1 MNQICKI
8 GNKKVRIGILEEVEE
23 DLEEEEDDDEEAF
36 SSLSLSPLVFLL
48 LIAYLCHFRANLGN
62 YPIFDL
68 TKLIVSFCKKIS

>member
-8 GNKKVRIGILEEVEE
+8 GNEKVRRRILEEV
-23 DLEEEEDDDEEAF
+23 EEEEDDDEEAF

-62 YPIFDL
+62 YAIF
-68 TKLIVSFCKKIS
+68 T